1 MLVLAVVIFAI
12 ALFALRADGVAPGRT
27 RVYAGAFAFV
37 FLVGV
42 AAQHFLGRRPI
53 PESAAVTTAGNTD
66 ASSSTSVGGI
76 TGIVTA
82 GSLDGATV
90 TDSRALHIRGW
101 ALTAKN
107 KPAGTLVAII
117 DRSKFIVITEMYGRP
132 RPDVAKSLNNP
143 AARDSGFEGDV
154 PLAKL
159 PGGAHTIQIAVSMD
173 GRKTM
178 QYPAN
183 STRQFSLP

>member
-12 ALFALRADGVAPGRT
+12 ALVAFRADGVATSRT
-27 RVYAGAFAFV
+27 RAYAGAFALV

-42 AAQHFLGRRPI
+42 AAQHFLGRRPAA
-53 PESAAVTTAGNTD
+53 ESSAVTASDGNG
-66 ASSSTSVGGI
+66 AISTTVEGI
-76 TGIVTA
+76 KGIVTA
-82 GSLDGATV
+82 GALDGANV
-90 TDSRALHIRGW
+90 NDSRALHIRGW

-107 KPAGTLVAII
+107 KPAGTLVAIV
-117 DRSKFIVITEMYGRP
+117 DRSKYVDITKMYGRP
-132 RPDVAKSLNNP
+132 RPDVAASLKNP
-143 AARDSGFEGDV
+143 ADRDSGYEGDV
-154 PLAKL
+154 PLADL
-159 PGGAHTIQIAVSMD
+159 PGGAHTIQIAVSAD

>member
-1 MLVLAVVIFAI
+1 MLVIAVVVFAI
-12 ALFALRADGVAPGRT
+12 ALFALRADGAAPDRA
-27 RVYAGAFAFV
+27 RIYAGAFAFV

-42 AAQHFLGRRPI
+42 AAQHFLGRHPA
-53 PESAAVTTAGNTD
+53 PEGDAVATPDGNGAPSAAAVE
-66 ASSSTSVGGI
+66 GI
-76 TGIVTA
+76 AGIVTA

-90 TDSRALHIRGW
+90 TDSRAVHIRGW

-107 KPAGTLVAII
+107 KPARTLVAIV
-117 DRSKFIVITEMYGRP
+117 DRSNVIDITKMYGRP
-132 RPDVAKSLNNP
+132 RPDVATSMKSP
-143 AARDSGFEGDV
+143 AALNSGFEGDV
-154 PLAKL
+154 PVAKL
-159 PGGAHTIQIAVSMD
+159 SGGAHTIEIAVSMD

>member
-1 MLVLAVVIFAI
+1 MLFLAVVIFAI
-12 ALFALRADGVAPGRT
+12 ALFSLRADGVATNRT
-27 RVYAGAFAFV
+27 RVYAGAFALI

-42 AAQHFLGRRPI
+42 AAQHFLGRRQAAD
-53 PESAAVTTAGNTD
+53 SSAVTTSDGNGA
-66 ASSSTSVGGI
+66 ASSTTVEGI

-90 TDSRALHIRGW
+90 NDSRALHIRGW

-107 KPAGTLVAII
+107 KPAGSIVAIV
-117 DRSKFIVITEMYGRP
+117 DRSKFIDITKMYGRP
-132 RPDVAKSLNNP
+132 RPDVADSLHSP
-143 AARDSGFEGDV
+143 ADRDSGYEGDV
-154 PLAKL
+154 PLANL
-159 PGGAHTIQIAVSMD
+159 PGGAHTIQIAVRVD